1 MDCPVAG
8 PVIEQAAEIEDT
20 GPLAVQVELVRQGEL
35 VALRD
40 EFIAPGVYA
49 LGLVPD
55 GLAVEGGY
63 ATGKDDAGIGDALGA
78 GIALELACGL
88 VP

>member
-8 PVIEQAAEIEDT
+8 SVIEQAAEIEDA

-49 LGLVPD
+49 LAFQFV
-55 GLAVEGGY
+55 
-63 ATGKDDAGIGDALGA
+63 ALNFR
-78 GIALELACGL
+78 ITNNLT
-88 VP
+88 